1 MVLINWAVDAYC
13 GEQFLIPKAPTIP
26 LWGLD
31 FLVWVY
37 LCMGVVTYFGVVPYL
52 IFLFDLT
59 GTVPYCRSLVLSK
72 YPVMQGIIGTEDDER
87 NPKAEMSGE
96 ASTKDS
102 NRHQTVFSWL
112 HKKIEERDKKDC

>member
-87 NPKAEMSGE
+87 RMELHGYY
-96 ASTKDS
+96 STF
-102 NRHQTVFSWL
+102 R
-112 HKKIEERDKKDC
+112 